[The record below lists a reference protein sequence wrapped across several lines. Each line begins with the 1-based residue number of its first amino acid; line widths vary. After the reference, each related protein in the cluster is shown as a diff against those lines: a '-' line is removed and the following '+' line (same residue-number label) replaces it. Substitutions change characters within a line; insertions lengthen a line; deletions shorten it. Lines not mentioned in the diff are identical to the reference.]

1 MKAIFKK
8 ISPLEGTVLI
18 LTLLFVLGTLLW
30 FRVSRPAEGLTFVET
45 GETGRTVSA
54 PEQRSAPGMLEG
66 EVLDL
71 NTASAE
77 ELAELPGIG
86 AELAERVAAW
96 REENGPFET
105 VEDLMKVSG
114 IGEKKLE
121 GLRDRVTVSGGG

>member
-1 MKAIFKK
+1 MGKVRVTKT
-8 ISPLEGTVLI
+8 EW
-18 LTLLFVLGTLLW
+18 LLL
-30 FRVSRPAEGLTFVET
+30 GLTAVLLCGLLARSWRDRAAGAGVTVET
-45 GETGRTVSA
+45 AVQA
-54 PEQRSAPGMLEG
+54 PPEDVVPEFPL
-66 EVLDL
+66 LDL